1 MHHTPTHPHAKVAI
15 ELAESN
21 PSHRGHVN
29 RELYLSGTPRSLYTL
44 ARLLRAAKLLDD
56 IEAMNRSH
64 PPIRYDPNAF
74 GPGLGGILL
83 GHAKAA

>member
-1 MHHTPTHPHAKVAI
+1 MHIPTHPHAQVAI
-15 ELAESN
+15 ELAEINS
-21 PSHRGHVN
+21 SHRGHVN
-29 RELYLSGTPRSLYTL
+29 SQLYLSGTPRSLYTL
-44 ARLLRAAKLLDD
+44 ARVLRAAKLLDD

-64 PPIRYDPNAF
+64 PPIRHDPNAF

>member
-1 MHHTPTHPHAKVAI
+1 MQHAPTHPHAKVAI
-15 ELAESN
+15 ELAEII
-21 PSHRGHVN
+21 PTHRGHVN

-44 ARLLRAAKLLDD
+44 ARILRAAKIVDE
-56 IEAMNRSH
+56 IEAMHRSH
-64 PPIRYDPNAF
+64 PPIRHDPNAF